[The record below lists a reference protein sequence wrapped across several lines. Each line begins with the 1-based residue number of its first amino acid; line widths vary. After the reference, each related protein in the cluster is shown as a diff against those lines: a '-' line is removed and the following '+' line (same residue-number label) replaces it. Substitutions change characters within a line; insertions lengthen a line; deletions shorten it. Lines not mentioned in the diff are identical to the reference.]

1 MKYAVPL
8 ALAVLVGFAG
18 MNMLR
23 GGVAPTPE
31 VFATGS
37 SLAQGMEKANAAGK
51 PVLAVVT
58 ADWCPPCQ
66 SLKRGALVDGRV
78 ASLIESSTEPV
89 YITDRQPR
97 DVERLGVRA
106 FPTSVII
113 RDGEV
118 VASLRGAASTGAYL
132 EWLENALTPSA
143 ADASP

>member
-66 SLKRGALVDGRV
+66 QLKRGALADPEV
-78 ASLIESSTEPV
+78 AAWIDANTVPV
-89 YITDRQPR
+89 YINSDESP
-97 DVERLGVRA
+97 DDAAALKVRA
-106 FPTSVII
+106 LPTTVLL
-113 RDGEV
+113 RDGEII
-118 VASLRGAASTGAYL
+118 ASRTGAASPADYL
-132 EWLENALTPSA
+132 AFLKDA
-143 ADASP
+143 AD